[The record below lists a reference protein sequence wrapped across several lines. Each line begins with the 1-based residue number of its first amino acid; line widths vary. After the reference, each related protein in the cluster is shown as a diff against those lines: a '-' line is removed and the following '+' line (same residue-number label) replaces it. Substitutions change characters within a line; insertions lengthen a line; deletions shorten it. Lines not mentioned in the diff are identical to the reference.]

1 MAVLDIY
8 SEHVCNLSVQERKRI
23 AVKEDR
29 RIQEISSRQNPPPED
44 NFERSAMKTMGA
56 MEEGDVVFGSSDEI
70 NLDSQVR
77 LQLTEL
83 LFLRAILI
91 FQ

>member
-1 MAVLDIY
+1 MTYKL
-8 SEHVCNLSVQERKRI
+8 NLLHLFVQERKRI

-29 RIQEISSRQNPPPED
+29 RIQEISSRQNLPPED

-77 LQLTEL
+77 
-83 LFLRAILI
+83 FS
-91 FQ
+91 